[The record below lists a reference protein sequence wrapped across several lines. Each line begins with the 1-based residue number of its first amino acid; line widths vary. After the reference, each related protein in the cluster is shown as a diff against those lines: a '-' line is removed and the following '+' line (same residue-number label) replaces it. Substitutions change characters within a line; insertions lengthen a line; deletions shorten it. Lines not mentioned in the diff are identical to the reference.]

1 MLCVSPWLQIGCTSR
16 VIWSLCVHMLCVLP
30 WLHIR
35 CKVEKSGV
43 CVHNAVYVAMATD
56 QLYQWNDLEFVCTQ

>member
-1 MLCVSPWLQIGCTSR
+1 MYTCCVCCHGYISD
-16 VIWSLCVHMLCVLP
+16 V
-30 WLHIR
+30 
-35 CKVEKSGV
+35 KVEKSGV